1 MVKDLRDD
9 VQKAREAAV
18 RGAHAARYWEELLSD
33 VFGDIENDYLHAI
46 KATGATESNDREHLY
61 RCVLALHDVR
71 MKLMEY
77 DTYGK
82 NVGVNLENNID
93 EEIPHEEN

>member
-1 MVKDLRDD
+1 MVKDLRND

-18 RGAHAARYWEELLSD
+18 RGGHAERYWRELLSD

-46 KATGATESNDREHLY
+46 KTTGATESDDREHLY

-71 MKLMEY
+71 KKLMEY

-82 NVGVNLENNID
+82 NVSVNLEDNINED
-93 EEIPHEEN
+93 IPP